1 MAAIVASKVRK
12 QRAAQQ
18 LAKDTEPTPLQEEDK
33 TKKQSSKV
41 NYYLIIKRFSFGLEL
56 QLP

>member
-18 LAKDTEPTPLQEEDK
+18 LAKDAEPTLGEDDK
-33 TKKQSSKV
+33 SKNQSNKV
-41 NYYLIIKRFSFGLEL
+41 INS
-56 QLP
+56 